1 MVKTAISEQWVE
13 NQDFELIPRDENDW
27 HVRILKG
34 DFIECIIRYGSIR
47 FDEENAMMH
56 FDFDLVESTDEEYTS
71 DTPDLQRTASYILH
85 SILLGALEKETANK

>member
-13 NQDFELIPRDENDW
+13 GEDFELIPREDNDW

-34 DFIECIIRYGSIR
+34 DFVECVYKYGNIR

-56 FDFDLVESTDEEYTS
+56 FDFDLIETTDVLFTE
-71 DTPDLQRTASYILH
+71 DDPDLQKTVSHVLH
-85 SILLGALEKETANK
+85 SILLNAFDKETK

>member
-34 DFIECIIRYGSIR
+34 DYIECIIRYGSVR

-56 FDFDLVESTDEEYTS
+56 FDFDLVESTDEEYTTE
-71 DTPDLQRTASYILH
+71 TPDLQKVASHILH
-85 SILLGALEKETANK
+85 SILLGAIEKETS

>member
-1 MVKTAISEQWVE
+1 MVKTAISEQWIE

-27 HVRILKG
+27 HVRIMKG
-34 DFIECIIRYGSIR
+34 DFIECVIHYGSIR

-56 FDFDLVESTDEEYTS
+56 FDFDLVESTDEEYTAE
-71 DTPDLQRTASYILH
+71 TPDLQKTASHILH

>member
-34 DFIECIIRYGSIR
+34 DYIECIIRYGSVR

-56 FDFDLVESTDEEYTS
+56 FDFDLVESTDEEYTTE
-71 DTPDLQRTASYILH
+71 TPDLQRTASHILH